1 MVTMEGFGNFLS
13 WFGPMLSDQLP
24 PLMERVPFPPP
35 LYLSHCFDTQQL

>member
-24 PLMERVPFPPP
+24 PLMERVPFLF